1 MRIRGNGLRGNSPRQ
16 NVKQGNGPRRNGHTG
31 KCTQSKTF
39 IVRRMKTEMSL
50 CRTLDAADLAV
61 LDLVVR
67 NLVILFYKA
76 LSGTD

>member
-1 MRIRGNGLRGNSPRQ
+1 MRIRGNGLRGHGPR
-16 NVKQGNGPRRNGHTG
+16 GNGPRRNGHTG